1 MFVIIPATREI
12 IFPDGTELPMD
23 YEESLKWGWPFE
35 RKRRCLTKDEESYM
49 VEKLSKQEAMEKLLP
64 Y

>member
-1 MFVIIPATREI
+1 VFVIIPSTREI

-23 YEESLKWGWPFE
+23 YEESLQWAYPCE
-35 RKRRCLTKDEESYM
+35 RKRRCLTEDEERYM
-49 VEKLSKQEAMEKLLP
+49 VEKLSKQEAMEELLP